1 VPHGTRNTHREAN
14 GMIYFVAL
22 IPATALT
29 VAGYC
34 VLYVSH
40 RSEGSFRSFGKY
52 LGFWAFSLAGLVIL
66 GAIFAAA
73 HGDHYAAMMRERSA
87 LEMMHH
93 HWPVDPRFF
102 GPGFGEPHDSWQ
114 PAGAPRDGAERAPVG
129 APLPSAAPNP
139 APVPA
144 R

>member
-1 VPHGTRNTHREAN
+1 
-14 GMIYFVAL
+14 MIYFLAL

-52 LGFWAFSLAGLVIL
+52 LGFWAFSVAALVIL

-73 HGDHYAAMMRERSA
+73 HGHRYGAMMHRP
-87 LEMMHH
+87 
-93 HWPVDPRFF
+93 WPGDPRFAR
-102 GPGFGEPHDSWQ
+102 PGFGEPADAAP
-114 PAGAPRDGAERAPVG
+114 PADTPQHPAPQNSAPPAPR
-129 APLPSAAPNP
+129 
-139 APVPA
+139 
-144 R
+144 

>member
-1 VPHGTRNTHREAN
+1 
-14 GMIYFVAL
+14 MIYFLAL

-40 RSEGSFRSFGKY
+40 RSEGSFRAFGKY
-52 LGFWAFSLAGLVIL
+52 LGFWAFSLAGLLIL

-73 HGDHYAAMMRERSA
+73 HGDQYGAMMRARSGHG
-87 LEMMHH
+87 MMHRP
-93 HWPVDPRFF
+93 WPDDPRFF
-102 GPGFGEPHDSWQ
+102 APGFGEPPDASQ
-114 PAGAPRDGAERAPVG
+114 PGEAAGGGSERAPAGAPRP
-129 APLPSAAPNP
+129 PAAPNP
-139 APVPA
+139 APAPA

>member
-1 VPHGTRNTHREAN
+1 
-14 GMIYFVAL
+14 MIYFLAL
-22 IPATALT
+22 LPATVLA

-73 HGDHYAAMMRERSA
+73 HGHRYGAMMRERPGHGMPGHG
-87 LEMMHH
+87 MMHH
-93 HWPVDPRFF
+93 PWAGDPRFG
-102 GPGFGEPHDSWQ
+102 GPGFGEPPDAAPPGDGAQH
-114 PAGAPRDGAERAPVG
+114 GAPQ
-129 APLPSAAPNP
+129 SP
-139 APVPA
+139 APPPA
-144 R
+144 PR

>member
-1 VPHGTRNTHREAN
+1 
-14 GMIYFVAL
+14 MIYFLAL

-52 LGFWAFSLAGLVIL
+52 LGFWAFSLAGLVVL

-73 HGDHYAAMMRERSA
+73 HGHRYGAMMQERSGHG
-87 LEMMHH
+87 MMHRP
-93 HWPVDPRFF
+93 WPGYG
-102 GPGFGEPHDSWQ
+102 GPAD
-114 PAGAPRDGAERAPVG
+114 APPPMDTPQH
-129 APLPSAAPNP
+129 P
-139 APVPA
+139 APQNSAPPA
-144 R
+144 PPAPPGPR

>member
-1 VPHGTRNTHREAN
+1 
-14 GMIYFVAL
+14 MIYFLAL

-34 VLYVSH
+34 VLYVTH
-40 RSEGSFRSFGKY
+40 RSEGGFRSFGKY

-73 HGDHYAAMMRERSA
+73 HGEHFEALMREQSA
-87 LEMMHH
+87 HGMLHRP
-93 HWPVDPRFF
+93 WPGDPRCLQ
-102 GPGFGEPHDSWQ
+102 PGFGGP
-114 PAGAPRDGAERAPVG
+114 PNGAERAPVG
-129 APLPSAAPNP
+129 APQPSAAPNP
-139 APVPA
+139 APAPA

>member
-1 VPHGTRNTHREAN
+1 
-14 GMIYFVAL
+14 MIYFLAL

-40 RSEGSFRSFGKY
+40 HSEGSFRSFGKY

-66 GAIFAAA
+66 GAIFLAA
-73 HGDHYAAMMRERSA
+73 HGPRYDAMMRDRGRFG
-87 LEMMHH
+87 MMHRP
-93 HWPVDPRFF
+93 WGGEMRFPGMRFGARDAVPPSGDGRPGDGRPDDARPGDVPPRPAPQS
-102 GPGFGEPHDSWQ
+102 GTQ
-114 PAGAPRDGAERAPVG
+114 PAPS
-129 APLPSAAPNP
+129 SAA
-139 APVPA
+139 